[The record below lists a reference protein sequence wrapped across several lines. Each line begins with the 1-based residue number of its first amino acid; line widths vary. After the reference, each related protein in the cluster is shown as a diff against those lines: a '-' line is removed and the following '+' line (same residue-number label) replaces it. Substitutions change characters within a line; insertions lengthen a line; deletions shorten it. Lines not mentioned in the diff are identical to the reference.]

1 MSVIC
6 VAFLVHMNEASSEF
20 RAASISS
27 SRGRVS
33 DFMLICLEEEEAAA
47 LPRPRLE
54 SRESAKLG
62 SPRWLS
68 RYSIRALGLASLE
81 SKK

>member
-1 MSVIC
+1 M
-6 VAFLVHMNEASSEF
+6 VHMNEASSAF
-20 RAASISS
+20 RAASIYSS
-27 SRGRVS
+27 KGRVS
-33 DFMLICLEEEEAAA
+33 GFMLICLEEEEEAAA

-54 SRESAKLG
+54 SSESAKPG

>member
-6 VAFLVHMNEASSEF
+6 VAFLVHMNEASSAF

-33 DFMLICLEEEEAAA
+33 DFMLICLEEEAAA
-47 LPRPRLE
+47 LPRPRFE
-54 SRESAKLG
+54 SSESAKPG

-68 RYSIRALGLASLE
+68 RYSIRVLGLVSLE